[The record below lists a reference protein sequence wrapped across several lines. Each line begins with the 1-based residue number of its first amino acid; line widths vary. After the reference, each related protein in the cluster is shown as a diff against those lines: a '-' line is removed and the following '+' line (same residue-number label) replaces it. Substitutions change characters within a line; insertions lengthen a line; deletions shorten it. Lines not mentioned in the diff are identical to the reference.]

1 LTAADRKTLWNK
13 ASRARLSIA
22 KFKIIQ
28 QGEIM
33 KKSYFIAVLALTCLL
48 GLGGSS
54 RAQDPSRIVV
64 HVPFDFVAGGATL
77 PAGTYSVGR
86 VSDSQRSLVIRSD
99 DKGALLLPIVFDGA
113 AADQAKLAF
122 QHVGDMYFL
131 SKIETPGGVYTIGT
145 PRVMTKVAQT
155 RDEGTMSSSGTN

>member
-1 LTAADRKTLWNK
+1 VQ
-13 ASRARLSIA
+13 LSIA
-22 KFKIIQ
+22 KFKMFQ

-54 RAQDPSRIVV
+54 RAQDPSRIIV
-64 HVPFDFVAGGATL
+64 HVPFDFVAGGAML

-86 VSDSQRSLVIRSD
+86 ISDSQRSLVIRSD

-113 AADQAKLAF
+113 AVDQAKVAF
-122 QHVGDMYFL
+122 QHVGDSYFL
-131 SKIETPGGVYTIGT
+131 SRIETPAGVYTLGL

-155 RDEGTMSSSGTN
+155 KDQGTLSSSGTN

>member
-1 LTAADRKTLWNK
+1 M
-13 ASRARLSIA
+13 
-22 KFKIIQ
+22 FQ

-33 KKSYFIAVLALTCLL
+33 KKSYFVAVLTLTCLL

-54 RAQDPSRIVV
+54 RAQDASRIVV
-64 HVPFDFVAGGATL
+64 HVPFDFVAAGATL

-86 VSDSQRSLVIRSD
+86 VSDSQPSLFIRSYE
-99 DKGALLLPIVFDGA
+99 KGALLLPIVFDGA

-122 QHVGDMYFL
+122 QHVGDRYFL
-131 SKIETPGGVYTIGT
+131 SRIETPAGVYTLGT

-155 RDEGTMSSSGTN
+155 KDQGTMSSSGTN

>member
-1 LTAADRKTLWNK
+1 
-13 ASRARLSIA
+13 
-22 KFKIIQ
+22 
-28 QGEIM
+28 M
-33 KKSYFIAVLALTCLL
+33 KKSYFIAVLALTCVL
-48 GLGGSS
+48 GLGESS
-54 RAQDPSRIVV
+54 HAQDASRIVV

-86 VSDSQRSLVIRSD
+86 RSLTHTRSLLIRSD

-131 SKIETPGGVYTIGT
+131 SRIETPARRIPIGT

-155 RDEGTMSSSGTN
+155 RDQGTIVFVGH

>member
-1 LTAADRKTLWNK
+1 MFR
-13 ASRARLSIA
+13 
-22 KFKIIQ
+22 

-54 RAQDPSRIVV
+54 RAQDASRIVV

-77 PAGTYSVGR
+77 TAGTYSVGR
-86 VSDSQRSLVIRSD
+86 VSDAERSLVIRSD

-131 SKIETPGGVYTIGT
+131 SRIETPAGVYTLGM

-155 RDEGTMSSSGTN
+155 RDQGTMSSSGTH